1 MFGKGEIM
9 ADENKQPTPTPN
21 GSDRRTLR
29 GMLIKPRE
37 QIKYSFMFMGGGM
50 LILTLFIGVVIYSL
64 NRTMLSL
71 EAAYGLDAEISQVI
85 RSAFTST
92 LTVALLL
99 SAVLAGFAFL
109 LGIQMSHRIYG
120 PLVPLQRQI
129 GEIKKGN
136 YAARVKLRKH
146 DELVELQDSLNDLAE
161 SLGAQHETASS
172 KTSRL

>member
-1 MFGKGEIM
+1 MSNET
-9 ADENKQPTPTPN
+9 KQPQPTSG

-29 GMLIKPRE
+29 GLLIKPRE

-50 LILTLFIGVVIYSL
+50 LILTIFIAVVIYSL
-64 NRTMLSL
+64 NRTMISL
-71 EAAYGLDAEISQVI
+71 EAAYGLDAEISQLI

-99 SAVLAGFAFL
+99 SAVLAGFSFL

-129 GEIKKGN
+129 LDIKNGN
-136 YAARVKLRKH
+136 YSARVKLRKH
-146 DELVELQDSLNDLAE
+146 DELIELQDSLNDLAE
-161 SLGAQHETASS
+161 SLGAQHGIAP
-172 KTSRL
+172 KHTSGL